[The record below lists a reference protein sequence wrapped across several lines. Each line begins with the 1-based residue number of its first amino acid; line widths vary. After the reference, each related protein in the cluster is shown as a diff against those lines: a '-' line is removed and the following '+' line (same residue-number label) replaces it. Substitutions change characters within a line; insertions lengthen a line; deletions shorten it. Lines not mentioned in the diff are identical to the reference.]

1 MVRRT
6 WWLCCMCGSK
16 EWEDDMN
23 FSRVYVWLGRRGGE
37 RPPVKRV
44 RCLCVFVGGWPQ
56 QAGDWFVYVTGGS
69 ALFNGR
75 RTNEIDMY
83 LQPHVLDCRYNLY
96 SIHTAGPSSTIINI
110 NKHTSN
116 NTLHHIILYARWH
129 RSLSRDSFRVSFSPK
144 NNNTFNYFRRNNII
158 LPTPTFPPRIE
169 IINSRLNTA
178 GGQFFHRLCCR
189 CTRFAGP
196 IVSSSAFECLQYWLL
211 VLYLWSIPYT
221 M

>member
-1 MVRRT
+1 MASARRQGID
-6 WWLCCMCGSK
+6 L
-16 EWEDDMN
+16 
-23 FSRVYVWLGRRGGE
+23 
-37 RPPVKRV
+37 
-44 RCLCVFVGGWPQ
+44 CLCDGWLRYSSTVGGQTRLTYIVPPATRPRLSIQ
-56 QAGDWFVYVTGGS
+56 SV
-69 ALFNGR
+69 LH
-75 RTNEIDMY
+75 
-83 LQPHVLDCRYNLY
+83 PHLAHPL
-96 SIHTAGPSSTIINI
+96 PSSTSTNTHRITPST
-110 NKHTSN
+110 TSSSTHDGN
-116 NTLHHIILYARWH
+116 